1 MAEIDS
7 EKERQR
13 LERRFAG
20 MSDGE
25 LQKVGRD
32 PLALMDWAFEALSGE
47 MKRRDLE
54 WAGKNKSLTMIR
66 AEAGKLL
73 RKSPAPDEEDGD
85 APVILRRYWDIA
97 ESLAD
102 RMALD
107 SAGIESYLY
116 DENLVRMDWFISNGI
131 GGIKLVVRK
140 SDAADAVKILD
151 GKPTDEPQ
159 DGADI

>member
-32 PLALMDWAFEALSGE
+32 PAALTDWAFEALSEE

-54 WAGKNKSLTMIR
+54 WAGKNKSLIMIR
-66 AEAGKLL
+66 AEAGTLL
-73 RKSPAPDEEDGD
+73 QKSPATDEEGGD
-85 APVILRRYWDIA
+85 TPVILRRYWDIA

-116 DENLVRMDWFISNGI
+116 DENLVRLDWFISNGI

-140 SDAADAVKILD
+140 SDATDAVKILD
-151 GKPTDEPQ
+151 GKSPDELQ